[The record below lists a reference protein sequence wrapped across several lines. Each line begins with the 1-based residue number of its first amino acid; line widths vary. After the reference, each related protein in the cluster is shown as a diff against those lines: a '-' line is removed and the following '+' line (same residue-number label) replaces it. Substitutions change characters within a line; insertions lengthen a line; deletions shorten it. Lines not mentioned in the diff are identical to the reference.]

1 MSGMARSGSTQVH
14 WVVRLNYRNRSLS
27 FMLLFGVIALH
38 WLDDP
43 PGPLLWVLLA
53 MQLLIYPHIAYQ
65 LARRASLM
73 LRAETIV
80 MLLDAGLFGCWVA
93 VLGFPLWISFA
104 MLVSVHIN
112 LVAFRGVPG
121 LLSCMA
127 ASLTGV
133 LVGMLLAD
141 VEPRPDSSMQ
151 VTLACMVALSL
162 YLLAFSHS
170 AHLRSLSL
178 RDAKEQLRNSQRQL
192 QRKLE
197 EINALQIQLRELA
210 HRDPLT
216 GLYNRRHLDAQLL
229 DNVVNRKADSNLC
242 LLLIDIDLFKRINDE
257 FGHQAGDQVLARLA
271 GLLTSHCR
279 SSDIIC
285 RYGGEEFVVLM
296 PEVTIGAAVERA
308 DAIRLA
314 FTGLKMRFNNR
325 DLAPTLSVG
334 IAACPLHATSGDRLF
349 ECADQ
354 ALYRAKAAGRNRTV
368 LWSADRLSPTDPSTI

>member
-1 MSGMARSGSTQVH
+1 
-14 WVVRLNYRNRSLS
+14 
-27 FMLLFGVIALH
+27 
-38 WLDDP
+38 
-43 PGPLLWVLLA
+43 
-53 MQLLIYPHIAYQ
+53 
-65 LARRASLM
+65 
-73 LRAETIV
+73 
-80 MLLDAGLFGCWVA
+80 
-93 VLGFPLWISFA
+93 
-104 MLVSVHIN
+104 
-112 LVAFRGVPG
+112 
-121 LLSCMA
+121 
-127 ASLTGV
+127 
-133 LVGMLLAD
+133 
-141 VEPRPDSSMQ
+141 
-151 VTLACMVALSL
+151 
-162 YLLAFSHS
+162 
-170 AHLRSLSL
+170 
-178 RDAKEQLRNSQRQL
+178 
-192 QRKLE
+192 
-197 EINALQIQLRELA
+197 

-285 RYGGEEFVVLM
+285 RYGGEELVVLM

-314 FTGLKMRFNNR
+314 FTGLTMRFNNR

-368 LWSADRLSPTDPSTI
+368 LWSADRLSRTDASTICAWAASVGVQQLFEFTVVQAGQLGFLRIAEQLAGHLEESSLFLFQVVQDLVPEFSRSGQPARAGHLDLVQLLQQLIHLVVFGNGVAAQVHPIVVRHQRDIEVSLLGGFVRQQFVFESLVTLAA

>member
-1 MSGMARSGSTQVH
+1 
-14 WVVRLNYRNRSLS
+14 
-27 FMLLFGVIALH
+27 GVIALH

-141 VEPRPDSSMQ
+141 VGLRPDSSMQ

-170 AHLRSLSL
+170 ALFRRLSL
-178 RDAKEQLRNSQRQL
+178 RVAEEQPRNSQRQL
-192 QRKLE
+192 RLKLE
-197 EINALQIQLRELA
+197 ESNALPIRLRE
-210 HRDPLT
+210 
-216 GLYNRRHLDAQLL
+216 
-229 DNVVNRKADSNLC
+229 
-242 LLLIDIDLFKRINDE
+242 
-257 FGHQAGDQVLARLA
+257 
-271 GLLTSHCR
+271 
-279 SSDIIC
+279 
-285 RYGGEEFVVLM
+285 
-296 PEVTIGAAVERA
+296 
-308 DAIRLA
+308 
-314 FTGLKMRFNNR
+314 
-325 DLAPTLSVG
+325 
-334 IAACPLHATSGDRLF
+334 
-349 ECADQ
+349 
-354 ALYRAKAAGRNRTV
+354 
-368 LWSADRLSPTDPSTI
+368 

>member
-1 MSGMARSGSTQVH
+1 MYFFFSS
-14 WVVRLNYRNRSLS
+14 
-27 FMLLFGVIALH
+27 
-38 WLDDP
+38 
-43 PGPLLWVLLA
+43 
-53 MQLLIYPHIAYQ
+53 
-65 LARRASLM
+65 RRRHTRCGRDWSSDVCSSDL
-73 LRAETIV
+73 
-80 MLLDAGLFGCWVA
+80 
-93 VLGFPLWISFA
+93 
-104 MLVSVHIN
+104 SVHIN

-242 LLLIDIDLFKRINDE
+242 LLLIDIDHFKRINDE

-285 RYGGEEFVVLM
+285 RYGGEEFVVLL

-308 DAIRLA
+308 DAIRL
-314 FTGLKMRFNNR
+314 
-325 DLAPTLSVG
+325 
-334 IAACPLHATSGDRLF
+334 
-349 ECADQ
+349 
-354 ALYRAKAAGRNRTV
+354 
-368 LWSADRLSPTDPSTI
+368 